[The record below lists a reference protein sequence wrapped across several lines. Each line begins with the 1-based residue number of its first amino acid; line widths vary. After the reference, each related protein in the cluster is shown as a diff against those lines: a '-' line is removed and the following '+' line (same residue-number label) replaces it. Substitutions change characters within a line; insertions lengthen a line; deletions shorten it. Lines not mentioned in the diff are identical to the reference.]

1 MIRDTIHIS
10 GLTDLGKFLETLP
23 KKLERNVLRAALKAG
38 AKVVKEAAQANC
50 PVAAP
55 SRKGA
60 RVYGGYPG
68 ALRDSLRYDAKID
81 LKGGKVM
88 AYVRAGG
95 KARGKGADTFYAS
108 WVEYGTAAHDNGY
121 FMHPGARSDRPFM
134 RPALDAEAGRA
145 LLVIGNYIKM
155 RLETRH
161 GLDTAGITVGVDE

>member
-1 MIRDTIHIS
+1 MIRDTITVK
-10 GLTDLGKFLETLP
+10 GLTDLGKFMQELAP
-23 KKLERNVLRAALKAG
+23 KLERNVLRAALKAG

-60 RVYGGYPG
+60 RVYGGYPA

-95 KARGKGADTFYAS
+95 KARKSRADTFYAS
-108 WVEYGTAAHDNGY
+108 WVEYGTAAHQNGS
-121 FMHPGARSDRPFM
+121 FMHPGAQPRPFM
-134 RPALDAEAGRA
+134 RPALDAEAERA

-155 RLETRH
+155 RLEQKH
-161 GLDTAGITVGVDE
+161 GLDTAGITIGVDE